1 MSIKKI
7 LVSQPRP
14 TSEKSPYFDLEKK
27 YGVEIVFRPFIK
39 VEGLTSK
46 EFRQSKINIP
56 DYSAIIL
63 TARTAIDHFFRLCK
77 ELRYNVPDTLKY
89 FCVSET
95 VAHYLQK
102 YVIYRKRKI
111 FYSETGLMEDL
122 IPIIAKHHKETYL
135 MPVSDVHNDKALVL
149 DNNKVKYVKAI
160 MYRTVSNNFT
170 PDEKFDY
177 DMSVFFTPA
186 GIKSYTTNFPD
197 YKDRNVVIAAMGQTT
212 LEAAA
217 AAGLNVDITITPET
231 PSMASAIDADF
242 ARIQFTPDLL
252 PADLIGTLIYSQK
265 KEEFV
270 VRRGPI
276 FANFVLAD
284 EINRSPAKVQ
294 SALLEAMQEHQV
306 TIGDETFKLPDPFL
320 VMATQNP
327 IEQEGTYPLPEAQVD
342 RFMLK
347 VVINYPKKEEE
358 KLILRQQIASTGA
371 NINAVVKP
379 EDIIRAREV
388 CREIYLDEK
397 IENYI
402 TDIVFASRYPS
413 DYKLKKFANMISYGG
428 SPRATINLA
437 LAAKAYAFIKHRG
450 YVIPE
455 DIRAVAPDVLRHRIG
470 LTYEAEA
477 ENITTEEIINEILNT
492 IEVP

>member
-7 LVSQPRP
+7 LVSQPKP
-14 TSEKSPYFDLEKK
+14 TSEKSPYYELERK

-56 DYSAIIL
+56 DYTAIIL

-170 PDEKFDY
+170 PGEVFDY

-197 YKDRNVVIAAMGQTT
+197 YANRNVVIGAMGQTT

-217 AAGLNVDITITPET
+217 AAGLKVDVTITPET
-231 PSMASAIDADF
+231 PSMASAIDLYLKKERAEEEKAAARAAREAAKREKEVQAAAVTKKPAAKPANADADF
-242 ARIQFTPDLL
+242 A
-252 PADLIGTLIYSQK
+252 K
-265 KEEFV
+265 
-270 VRRGPI
+270 
-276 FANFVLAD
+276 
-284 EINRSPAKVQ
+284 RSA
-294 SALLEAMQEHQV
+294 
-306 TIGDETFKLPDPFL
+306 
-320 VMATQNP
+320 
-327 IEQEGTYPLPEAQVD
+327 
-342 RFMLK
+342 
-347 VVINYPKKEEE
+347 
-358 KLILRQQIASTGA
+358 
-371 NINAVVKP
+371 
-379 EDIIRAREV
+379 
-388 CREIYLDEK
+388 
-397 IENYI
+397 
-402 TDIVFASRYPS
+402 
-413 DYKLKKFANMISYGG
+413 
-428 SPRATINLA
+428 
-437 LAAKAYAFIKHRG
+437 AAKKAAATR
-450 YVIPE
+450 
-455 DIRAVAPDVLRHRIG
+455 RAK
-470 LTYEAEA
+470 AEA
-477 ENITTEEIINEILNT
+477 EKAAAAKRSAAAKKAAATRRAKAEAEKTAANAARQAQVEAEKAAAAKRSAAAKKAAATRRAKAEAEKAAAAKRSAAAKKAAATRRAKAEANKK
-492 IEVP
+492 